1 MKKDTI
7 LVTPEVYNNIL
18 NPNTIT
24 LNNSFIKKEN
34 LLTHS
39 QLKYKRGNSTE
50 NYLILTKI
58 LGKLYNCKDYNELTL
73 IVNSG
78 VSIATLLALTNMFNK
93 IWYYENTYPEMIE
106 AYNVNNNAYPLINF
120 NDISENDLV
129 CIETHKL
136 PSCDSNFLIINTL
149 ESFIHSKNAYLLID
163 NSFITGYT
171 YNPLIESKADFCIE
185 SLSKSACGYN
195 TSLLGTL
202 IGKDTNNIRKII
214 GKCKDLKRVLG
225 FYPHPIDCYLTQLGL
240 ETLSLRLNKIKETTT
255 YITAKL
261 KNINIKYNTI
271 LEAGLIFIPFVHTF
285 ELKNITSIPIF
296 QFGDTFGVNFSLITY
311 WPLHNCL
318 RISIGLENKDDLLD
332 SLLTIKDYLI
342 ELQK

>member
-1 MKKDTI
+1 
-7 LVTPEVYNNIL
+7 
-18 NPNTIT
+18 
-24 LNNSFIKKEN
+24 
-34 LLTHS
+34 
-39 QLKYKRGNSTE
+39 
-50 NYLILTKI
+50 
-58 LGKLYNCKDYNELTL
+58 
-73 IVNSG
+73 
-78 VSIATLLALTNMFNK
+78 MFNK

-120 NDISENDLV
+120 DDISENDLV

-136 PSCDSNFLIINTL
+136 PSWDSNFLIINTL
-149 ESFIHSKNAYLLID
+149 ESFIHSKNAYLLVD

-255 YITAKL
+255 YITTKL
-261 KNINIKYNTI
+261 KNINVKYNTI

-285 ELKNITSIPIF
+285 ELKNITNIPIF

-342 ELQK
+342 ELQKW